1 MKRALITGI
10 NGQDGSYLAELLL
23 AKDYEVHGV
32 VRRASTFNRWR
43 IDHLHHHLFDRHPYF
58 HLEYGDLTDSSNIIR
73 IIKKVEPDEIY
84 NLGAQSHVQVSFE
97 TPEYTA
103 HVDALGTLRMIE
115 ALRILGFE
123 KKTKFYQAS
132 TSELYGN
139 TTQVPQNETTPFLP
153 RNPYGVAKLY
163 GYWIVYT
170 YRESYGMFLVNGVLF
185 NHESPRRGE
194 NFVSKK
200 ITQSLARYKLGLQEK
215 LVLGNLD
222 AKRDWGYAKEYVEAM
237 WLMLQQDKP
246 EDFVIA
252 TSEAHTVREFVEETC
267 NVLDIPLEWRGEG
280 AEEKGIDPKTGKLIV
295 ELNPHFL
302 RPTEIN
308 ILQGDAAKAKRILGW
323 EPRVKFKDL
332 VRIMAKYDLERY
344 QKGDDNILIDK

>member
-1 MKRALITGI
+1 MKKALITGI

-23 AKDYEVHGV
+23 ARGYEVHGI

-43 IDHLHHHLFDRHPYF
+43 IDHLHRHLFQRHPNF
-58 HLEYGDLTDSSNIIR
+58 HLEYGDLTDSSNLLR
-73 IIKKVEPDEIY
+73 IMKKVEPDEIY

-103 HVDALGTLRMIE
+103 NVDALGTLRLIE
-115 ALRILGFE
+115 AMRILGLE

-132 TSELYGN
+132 TSEIYGN
-139 TTQVPQNETTPFLP
+139 TPIVPQNEETPFLP

-163 GYWIVYT
+163 GYWIIRT
-170 YRESYGMFLVNGVLF
+170 YREAYGMFLVNGVLF

-200 ITQSLARYKLGLQEK
+200 ITQSLARVKLGLQDK

-237 WLMLQQDKP
+237 WLMLQQNKP
-246 EDFVIA
+246 QDLVIA
-252 TSEAHTVREFVEETC
+252 TGEAHTVREFVEETAK
-267 NVLDIPLEWRGEG
+267 VLEIPLKWEG
-280 AEEKGIDPKTGKLIV
+280 AGREECGIDEKTGQVIV
-295 ELNPHFL
+295 ALDAFFL

-308 ILQGDAAKAKRILGW
+308 ILQGDARRAKKMLGW
-323 EPRVKFKDL
+323 EPKVKFKEL
-332 VRIMAKYDLERY
+332 VRLMATYDLERFK
-344 QKGDDNILIDK
+344 KGDDKIFIDE